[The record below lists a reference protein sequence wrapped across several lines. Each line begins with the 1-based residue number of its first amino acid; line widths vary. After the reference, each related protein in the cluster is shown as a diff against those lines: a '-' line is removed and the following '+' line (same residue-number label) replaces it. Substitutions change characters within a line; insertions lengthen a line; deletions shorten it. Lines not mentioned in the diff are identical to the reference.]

1 LKHKEDMLTR
11 RDLFAAVT
19 GAVIVAIVNI
29 SYGGDRNIEI
39 STGQEESHVRH
50 GGRKLLLDPKS
61 VEEKVSRDLS
71 IFSSTPK
78 SYNQWLSSYN
88 GWNNIWVYTGTDT
101 GSVIPLGRTTESQ
114 SGQDETIARIFP
126 NGGGYFIDMA
136 ANAPVYISNTKY
148 LEQNHNWNGLCVE
161 PNSFHWYGLANRR
174 CKVVAAFI
182 ADEEDSKIEVVFE
195 RPGVQD
201 DSGGTTVGGIVN
213 NDIQDNV
220 NAPVEMRKTRYSTTF
235 PSVLKKFDVP
245 KTIDYFSLDVEGA
258 EYIVMSK
265 FPFDQYRINV
275 MTVERPTPALVQLL
289 LDNEYLYVGDHGI
302 YRDEMWV
309 HESFSEQVDKIFP
322 RDEMPTF
329 PGDYLWRTGRHAEEI
344 Q

>member
-1 LKHKEDMLTR
+1 MLTK
-11 RDLFAAVT
+11 RDLFAAAT
-19 GAVIVAIVNI
+19 GALIIGIVNR
-29 SYGGDRNIEI
+29 SYGGNSSIEL
-39 STGQEESHVRH
+39 STGTEKSHIREGKRQLLVDPKSVEE
-50 GGRKLLLDPKS
+50 KS
-61 VEEKVSRDLS
+61 VEEKVSRDLG
-71 IFSSTPK
+71 IFSRSPK
-78 SYNQWLSSYN
+78 SYNEWLNSYN

-126 NGGGYFIDMA
+126 NGGGYFIDLA

-201 DSGGTTVGGIVN
+201 DSGGTSVGGIVN
-213 NDIQDNV
+213 NDIQDNAD
-220 NAPVEMRKTRYSTTF
+220 APVKLRKTRYSTTF

-258 EYIVMSK
+258 EY
-265 FPFDQYRINV
+265 
-275 MTVERPTPALVQLL
+275 
-289 LDNEYLYVGDHGI
+289 
-302 YRDEMWV
+302 
-309 HESFSEQVDKIFP
+309 
-322 RDEMPTF
+322 
-329 PGDYLWRTGRHAEEI
+329 
-344 Q
+344 

>member
-1 LKHKEDMLTR
+1 LKQKEKMFSK
-11 RDLFAAVT
+11 RDLFAAAT
-19 GAVIVAIVNI
+19 GALIVGIVNLI
-29 SYGGDRNIEI
+29 NGGHINIQLSIGQAKSHLRNRHLLVDTK
-39 STGQEESHVRH
+39 SDEERV
-50 GGRKLLLDPKS
+50 K
-61 VEEKVSRDLS
+61 RDLR
-71 IFSSTPK
+71 IFPSPSK
-78 SYNQWLSSYN
+78 SYDEWLNSYN
-88 GWNNIWVYTGTDT
+88 GWNDIWVYTGTDT
-101 GSVIPLGRTTESQ
+101 GSVIPPGRTTESQ

-126 NGGGYFIDMA
+126 NGGGYFIDLA

-213 NDIQDNV
+213 NDIQDNAD
-220 NAPVEMRKTRYSTTF
+220 APVKLRKTRYSTTF

-289 LDNEYLYVGDHGI
+289 LNNEYLYVGDHGI

-309 HESFSEQVDKIFP
+309 HKSFSGEVDKIFP
-322 RDEMPTF
+322 RDELPTF